1 MMIKVIDSQA
11 TAQNIKRMLDER
23 GITARM
29 VQEALQLESIQ
40 AVYKWFR
47 TAKGGK
53 TNSIPSIDNMV
64 LLAELMNVTLEDIL
78 VLRRVEISRD
88 DITR

>member
-1 MMIKVIDSQA
+1 MIKIIDNQA
-11 TAQNIKRMLDER
+11 TCQNLKKMLDER
-23 GITARM
+23 GISARK
-29 VQEALQLESIQ
+29 VQEELQLESVQ

-64 LLAELMNVTLEDIL
+64 LLAELMDVTMEDIL
-78 VLRRVEISRD
+78 VLRKVNIDRGGDAR
-88 DITR
+88 